1 METEK
6 RKTSP
11 DKEENS
17 SSSTTDRKH
26 DLEGGEKRL
35 PQDHVVMGSKRGKGA
50 GGVGGCLRG
59 KEEQ

>member
-17 SSSTTDRKH
+17 SSSTTICKQ
-26 DLEGGEKRL
+26 DLEGCEKKL
-35 PQDHVVMGSKRGKGA
+35 PQDHVVMGSKRGRV
-50 GGVGGCLRG
+50 GGGGGCLRG